1 MAHIRDH
8 ITIGAP
14 VDKVYELAHDP
25 SRWATWFVGLG
36 EAEKIEGDG
45 SPGTTVE
52 HHYLLAGM
60 SFPLTSHVL
69 EDEIR
74 PDGSAHWKGDFQ
86 GPLSGWH
93 VWDYRPTESG
103 TEVFTETEYTV
114 PGKALG
120 QIADRLVIEKTQER
134 SLHETLERMKLLA
147 EASLQ

>member
-1 MAHIRDH
+1 
-8 ITIGAP
+8 
-14 VDKVYELAHDP
+14 
-25 SRWATWFVGLG
+25 
-36 EAEKIEGDG
+36 
-45 SPGTTVE
+45 VE

-93 VWDYRPTESG
+93 VWDYRPTESR

-120 QIADRLVIEKTQER
+120 QIADRLVIEKMQER
-134 SLHETLERMKLLA
+134 ALHETLERMKLLA
-147 EASLQ
+147 EASLH